1 MRRSMTWAK
10 MENRTFNESDRDLL
24 IRIDERLKDVQGDVE
39 SLKNNTVSVESYR
52 VLEKRVN
59 ILDANMAVNDNFR
72 VKLGV
77 WMTMGG
83 VIGGLVVSVVGGFIS
98 DFIRKLS

>member
-1 MRRSMTWAK
+1 MSWAK
-10 MENRTFNESDRDLL
+10 MANRTFDKSDRDLL
-24 IRIDERLKDVQGDVE
+24 IRIDERLETVQKDVEV
-39 SLKNNTVSVESYR
+39 LKNNTVSKQSHRSLELR
-52 VLEKRVN
+52 VDH
-59 ILDANMAVNDNFR
+59 LDANMAVNDNFR

-83 VIGGLVVSVVGGFIS
+83 VIGGLVVSIVGGFIS